1 MDIYIYGTYII
12 YMYGICIYQDY
23 IYIYMNYICTHL
35 VVGELKTVMGWSVCV
50 CVDTITNDSWEFF
63 YLNREIHFKTIVFS

>member
-1 MDIYIYGTYII
+1 MGWYGWGVIWGCVSDGYIYIYGTYII

-50 CVDTITNDSWEFF
+50 CVCRHHN
-63 YLNREIHFKTIVFS
+63 